1 MKDTSPKNSSS
12 IPLRHFLS
20 CSARSWPVSYVAVPG
35 KIVLSNVFSLA
46 SSPLSTERRVE
57 EADGS
62 GQMFGTSGR
71 TEQSQNSESEC
82 SPSPPVD
89 TKGVNASGW
98 SKEEV
103 VNWPNAISISRLL
116 SGPLLAWMITQGL
129 AKSALICLV
138 IAGGSDWLDG
148 YMARRQGINSVLGS
162 YLDPLADKVLVGC
175 VAVSMAYSGLLHPA
189 LVALIVARDGA
200 LLVGSF
206 VYRAY
211 SLRWQW
217 SGLGEFFKIGKG
229 GVEKVE
235 PLYISKVN
243 MVLQLALVGTALML
257 PALEMQDTYSL
268 VPILSWSVVATT
280 TLSWAGYGWIYFRR
294 PVPTLLG
301 GVTHLPQRANTRVAG
316 PSSRKME
323 TFNRS

>member
-1 MKDTSPKNSSS
+1 MRISKRAHWAAWRLYSSLSQNAARVRPLASLHQCEPGFLGPQRPQERVKDTSPKNSSS

-116 SGPLLAWMITQGL
+116 SGPLLAWYIFRVFMINHL
-129 AKSALICLV
+129 F
-138 IAGGSDWLDG
+138 
-148 YMARRQGINSVLGS
+148 
-162 YLDPLADKVLVGC
+162 YLDN
-175 VAVSMAYSGLLHPA
+175 LLTR
-189 LVALIVARDGA
+189 IVFPHHSFWKTHQSRIRNDFRDIF
-200 LLVGSF
+200 S
-206 VYRAY
+206 R
-211 SLRWQW
+211 QC
-217 SGLGEFFKIGKG
+217 K
-229 GVEKVE
+229 
-235 PLYISKVN
+235 PIS
-243 MVLQLALVGTALML
+243 T
-257 PALEMQDTYSL
+257 
-268 VPILSWSVVATT
+268 
-280 TLSWAGYGWIYFRR
+280 
-294 PVPTLLG
+294 
-301 GVTHLPQRANTRVAG
+301 
-316 PSSRKME
+316 
-323 TFNRS
+323 